1 MKLFKI
7 RLVLILFAI
16 AVISC
21 SEKVEQI
28 PIFNIGEAIN
38 NPAIFKA
45 EEAIKEIK
53 SFPLSLPPDGV
64 PIGRV
69 AKFYIKGDTLLITD
83 TSKEE
88 IHIYSFSGGKSLYKI
103 SREGRGPEEYHGVYR
118 TIFFNDRLYI
128 DGPSNYFR
136 VYDLKGNYL
145 NTVTINTGSK
155 APLHNSIPE
164 RFPLKNH
171 KFAAYH
177 FNDDGQVDK
186 LITIY
191 DADGNV
197 SKVYPNK
204 YLFHRKNRSHV
215 GGFGNFYQYKDDVL
229 FCEQS
234 NDTTFRI
241 TDNELVPHRILQL
254 DPHQRISYE
263 ELDWGGNDDKIF
275 YYTMFEMDKY
285 LIATHGDGLFFC
297 DKESGRVLSYPYDRM
312 DSFANAIFKNA
323 VNEQYSE
330 KFRTFLYPHNYL
342 DAVADGSLPAELKSL
357 NLKENDNPV
366 FLEIVFK

>member
-1 MKLFKI
+1 MKTLKI
-7 RLVLILFAI
+7 VPALILFAI
-16 AVISC
+16 VSC
-21 SEKVEQI
+21 SDKVEQI
-28 PIFNIGEAIN
+28 PVFNIGEAIN

-45 EEAIKEIK
+45 EGAIQEIK
-53 SFPLSLPPDGV
+53 PFPLNLPSDGV
-64 PIGRV
+64 PVGRV
-69 AKFYIKGDTLLITD
+69 ARFYIKGDTLLITD
-83 TSKEE
+83 TGKEE
-88 IHIYSFSGGKSLYKI
+88 IHVYSFSDGNSLYKI
-103 SREGRGPEEYHGVYR
+103 SREGRGPEEYYNVYR

-145 NTVTINTGSK
+145 NTITINTGSK

-164 RFPLKNH
+164 RFPLKDH

-197 SKVYPNK
+197 DKIYPNK
-204 YLFHRKNRSHV
+204 YIFHRKNKSHV
-215 GGFGNFYQYKDDVL
+215 GGFGNFYQYKDDV
-229 FCEQS
+229 FFSEQS
-234 NDTTFRI
+234 NDTIFKI
-241 TDNELVPHRILQL
+241 TDNGLVPHRILQL

-263 ELDWGGNDDKIF
+263 ELDWDGNDDKIF

-297 DKESGRVLSYPYDRM
+297 NKESGRVVSYPYDRM
-312 DSFANAIFKNA
+312 DSFAAAIFQNA
-323 VNEQYSE
+323 ENEQYSE
-330 KFRTFLYPHNYL
+330 NFRTFLYPHNYL
-342 DAVADGSLPAELKSL
+342 DAVEDGSLPAELKLL